1 MGKELTDRKLRNSEG
16 YERGVN
22 TEKALTNFAANSDF
36 VRSRGLITTKKEH
49 RLEAARVPNDVP
61 LDIVPL
67 IMHSAGVQFAK
78 VVWEIMREAAKKK
91 PVQALGE
98 VA

>member
-1 MGKELTDRKLRNSEG
+1 MEDWHLGKELTDRKLRNSEG

-22 TEKALTNFAANSDF
+22 AEKALTNFAANSDF

-67 IMHSAGVQFAK
+67 LSPANYNCVGYRYEYCYYYH
-78 VVWEIMREAAKKK
+78 
-91 PVQALGE
+91 
-98 VA
+98 